1 MSFRDSIGSR
11 TDILEAIESHVDDLG
26 GYNGGDARDEGDK
39 DSRFRGARDV
49 LPVVELCKSRSNNFA
64 QAEELKINPVSL
76 SNVGVLDAG
85 FRVERVCG
93 RRIQKVGDVQDL
105 SSRCSIYPH
114 RLDSITHPMRNFPS
128 EQVSPHDSNL
138 GRDLLQ

>member
-1 MSFRDSIGSR
+1 MRCDEVGCR
-11 TDILEAIESHVDDLG
+11 TEAIESHVDDLG
-26 GYNGGDARDEGDK
+26 RYNGGDARDEGDK
-39 DSRFRGARDV
+39 DSRFRGARDG

-76 SNVGVLDAG
+76 SNVEVLDAG

-93 RRIQKVGDVQDL
+93 RRRIQKVGDVQDL
-105 SSRCSIYPH
+105 SSRCSIYPP
-114 RLDSITHPMRNFPS
+114 RLNSITHPMRNFPS